1 MSRIIN
7 KECIYCNKVIKYD
20 TYWCKHLLTKRHL
33 KNVEKYN
40 NNTITTQEQHKN
52 NTRTTQE
59 QHNNNTITT
68 QEHPQEHQ
76 VNIQITSIE
85 NQKKIY
91 GHCKYC
97 NKSFSKQQSLSRHQL
112 KYCNIKKNIENNNK
126 MKQIINHTTNN
137 NNTTNNTMNI
147 NNKNIINVNYY
158 GSEDYSL
165 LDKKFLYK
173 LSLYGNDVKKKIIST
188 LDKLYIENNTNHNV
202 VVSNIDGNY
211 CKVYNEDDKWE
222 LEKLD
227 KVLDYRM
234 YNSVLNI
241 IRSVSKNS
249 NDLESVIINK
259 TMNNINKYQ
268 KYIEENKE
276 LDIDKKDKR
285 DFEYIREDH
294 KIKLYNLNY

>member
-1 MSRIIN
+1 MPHKIIN

-20 TYWCKHLLTKRHL
+20 TSWYKHLNGKRHL
-33 KNVEKYN
+33 KNLDEYN
-40 NNTITTQEQHKN
+40 NIQ
-52 NTRTTQE
+52 RTSR
-59 QHNNNTITT
+59 
-68 QEHPQEHQ
+68 EHPE
-76 VNIQITSIE
+76 NIQRTSREHPNNIQRTSREHPE
-85 NQKKIY
+85 NIQEILNKKQEKVY
-91 GHCKYC
+91 GNCKYC
-97 NKSFSKQQSLSRHQL
+97 NKSFKYQQGLSKHQL
-112 KYCNIKKNIENNNK
+112 YRCKYKNVISQNII
-126 MKQIINHTTNN
+126 
-137 NNTTNNTMNI
+137 NNTTNNTTNNNTMNIDNKRIINI
-147 NNKNIINVNYY
+147 NNY
-158 GSEDYSL
+158 GSEDYSSI
-165 LDKKFLYK
+165 DKEFLKK

-268 KYIEENKE
+268 KYIEDNKE

-294 KIKLYNLNY
+294 KIKLYNLNN

>member
-1 MSRIIN
+1 MKNSIIN
-7 KECIYCNKVIKYD
+7 KECKLCNKVL
-20 TYWCKHLLTKRHL
+20 KHKSSWDRHL
-33 KNVEKYN
+33 KSKRHIQLSN
-40 NNTITTQEQHKN
+40 NNTITTQEQHNN

-68 QEHPQEHQ
+68 QEHP
-76 VNIQITSIE
+76 
-85 NQKKIY
+85 KKVY
-91 GHCKYC
+91 GYCKYC

-112 KYCNIKKNIENNNK
+112 KYCKIKNNNN
-126 MKQIINHTTNN
+126 IINNTINTTTN
-137 NNTTNNTMNI
+137 NNTTNNNINTMNI
-147 NNKNIINVNYY
+147 DNKRIININNY
-158 GSEDYSL
+158 GSEDYSSI
-165 LDKKFLYK
+165 DKQFLKK
-173 LSLYGNDVKKKIIST
+173 LSLYDNDVKRKLIST

-294 KIKLYNLNY
+294 KIKLYNLNN

>member
-33 KNVEKYN
+33 KNVEKKTSTTEVPLGTTKGTTEVPLGTTKGTTEVPLGTTKGTTEVPLT
-40 NNTITTQEQHKN
+40 TIHELLGK
-52 NTRTTQE
+52 RT
-59 QHNNNTITT
+59 
-68 QEHPQEHQ
+68 
-76 VNIQITSIE
+76 
-85 NQKKIY
+85 
-91 GHCKYC
+91 CKYC
-97 NKSFSKQQSLSRHQL
+97 NKVFKHKNHMYRHM
-112 KYCNIKKNIENNNK
+112 KYYCKKNNSNN
-126 MKQIINHTTNN
+126 IINNTTNN
-137 NNTTNNTMNI
+137 NTTNNNTTNNTTNNTMNI
-147 NNKNIINVNYY
+147 DNKRIININNY
-158 GSEDYSL
+158 GSEDYSSI
-165 LDKKFLYK
+165 DKQFLKK
-173 LSLYGNDVKKKIIST
+173 LSLYDNDVKRKLIST
-188 LDKLYIENNTNHNV
+188 LDKLYIDDNTNHNV
-202 VVSNIDGNY
+202 MVSNIDGNY
-211 CKVYNEDDKWE
+211 CKVYSEDDKWE

-259 TMNNINKYQ
+259 TMNNISKYQ

-294 KIKLYNLNY
+294 KIKLYNLNN